1 MLPCSLEVINLENN
15 QIIKIQ
21 SNTFVQ
27 CQQLKEINLKGN
39 PMAPEVSAPEYVFR
53 PLRFLR
59 SVSIDWDE
67 DGYERERTKVSFNTD
82 ESYRDEL
89 SWFSL
94 IKDLTAWPD
103 MTRRC

>member
-1 MLPCSLEVINLENN
+1 MLPCSLQLINLENN

-27 CQQLKEINLKGN
+27 CQQLREINLKGN
-39 PMAPEVSAPEYVFR
+39 PMAPEVSAPEHVFH

-67 DGYERERTKVSFNTD
+67 DGYERERIKKPVSTFINFHLSSIKPVEPKVSDAQKATN
-82 ESYRDEL
+82 
-89 SWFSL
+89 
-94 IKDLTAWPD
+94 
-103 MTRRC
+103 

>member
-67 DGYERERTKVSFNTD
+67 DGYERERTKVCYILTKFALTGVD
-82 ESYRDEL
+82 VL
-89 SWFSL
+89 L
-94 IKDLTAWPD
+94 DLNLV
-103 MTRRC
+103 